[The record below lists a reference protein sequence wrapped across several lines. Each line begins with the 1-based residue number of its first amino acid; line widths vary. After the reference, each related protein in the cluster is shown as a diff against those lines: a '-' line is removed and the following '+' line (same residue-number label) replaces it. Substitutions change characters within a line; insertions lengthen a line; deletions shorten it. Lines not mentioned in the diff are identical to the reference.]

1 MGDCFWRIEGVEA
14 DAGPSDILA
23 ELDLPRSG
31 IQDVTG
37 VNYPKGFLEQ
47 ADFGDFNDEESSMM
61 FYYSGQIHIRNVL
74 NEIQSNL
81 HPPES
86 MYTFCFV

>member
-1 MGDCFWRIEGVEA
+1 MTNVD
-14 DAGPSDILA
+14 
-23 ELDLPRSG
+23 
-31 IQDVTG
+31 
-37 VNYPKGFLEQ
+37 YPKGFLEQ
-47 ADFGDFNDEESSMM
+47 ADFGQMDDDDSSLM

-86 MYTFCFV
+86 MYTPPTLHTSFKTQERRFRCRECDS

>member
-1 MGDCFWRIEGVEA
+1 MISMFWPKVSRLM
-14 DAGPSDILA
+14 DLSDILA

-31 IQDVTG
+31 IQDIIG

-47 ADFGDFNDEESSMM
+47 ADFEDFNDEESSMM

-86 MYTFCFV
+86 MYIISLCD